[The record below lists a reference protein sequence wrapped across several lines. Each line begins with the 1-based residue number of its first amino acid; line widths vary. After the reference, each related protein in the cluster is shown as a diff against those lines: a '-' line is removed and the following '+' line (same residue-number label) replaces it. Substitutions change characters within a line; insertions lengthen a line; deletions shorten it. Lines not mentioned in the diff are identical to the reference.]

1 MALLISGLTT
11 GVTSVSFLADSVPA
25 EYHRNWGYQLNSGA
39 FVMINSGSSY
49 RENVTITGLSEN
61 TTYTVR
67 ARAYD
72 PSISKY
78 IYSSFSTFTTK
89 KNTLPPTVTTSVTNV
104 TTTSCKIKATSNYL
118 GKSWQYSL
126 NNGSTW
132 TTFPSNTS
140 GVYSVENTITG
151 LSTNTTYNIKTRCTR
166 TYNDIRGTSATVS
179 IKTKGG
185 SSLNSVNTVT
195 ADLST
200 VSVTFNW
207 TVISGASITHTLRI
221 KNPAETTLVTVTG
234 ITGGTGSKTVT
245 LTNAQKISLL
255 SNIPNATSFIGTFE
269 LLTYSSGTQIGGV
282 SSKTATVR
290 TVEANSKPSWSDW
303 SWSDDNYDV
312 AINSSDPIKT
322 ISDIQI
328 TCNSATA
335 VNGSSIS
342 QYGITMGGKT
352 VTSSTRF
359 IDYGV
364 CSTCGTDLIWT
375 VWVEDSRGY
384 RTTIVKYQTVWCYEK
399 PEILEYDAQREDSVG
414 SKTGL
419 SVLLTIRTTQG
430 NSLNQFQYR
439 FRKVGA
445 SWPVSWSTIST
456 GSFTYIG
463 SVTPDRGGYTYS
475 TNDWQTLAADSAYEV
490 QIRARDKFQEYSN
503 ITTFSVRR
511 GTPLMAFRDGKI
523 GINQPNPR
531 AALDII
537 DENIEGFYL
546 NDFILRGGVHSFG
559 TNANGR
565 YVTFTSGI
573 TIQVFAKEM
582 NENDFSVLNSTNLS
596 AVSHRSQLKNFNF
609 PIAVNTTFHNGFSVG
624 GSHVIALRS
633 RPMIAKFGY
642 STTTG
647 LSTSQWQ
654 NLTFWHWE
662 TFGSTFTVFLN
673 LFTVGFRNV
682 AGS

>member
-1 MALLISGLTT
+1 MSLIISGLTPA
-11 GVTSVSFLADSVPA
+11 VTSVTFLANSVPA
-25 EYHRNWGYQLNSGA
+25 EIHADWAYQLNGGT
-39 FVMINSGSSY
+39 FVLVNSGSTY
-49 RENVTITGLSEN
+49 RENITITGLSEN

-67 ARAYD
+67 VRAY
-72 PSISKY
+72 KGGVAQ
-78 IYSSFSTFTTK
+78 YSSFSTFTTK

-104 TTTSCKIKATSNYL
+104 TTTSCKIKSTSNYY
-118 GKSWQYSL
+118 GKNWQYSL

-132 TTFPSNTS
+132 TTFPSSTS
-140 GVYSVENTITG
+140 GVYSVEDTITG

-166 TYNDIRGTSATVS
+166 TYNDIQGTSATVT
-179 IKTKGG
+179 IKTEGG
-185 SSLNSVNTVT
+185 SVLNSVNTVT
-195 ADLST
+195 ADDAT

-207 TVISGASITHTLRI
+207 SVISGASITHTLRI
-221 KNPAETTLVTVTG
+221 KNPGGTTLVTVTG
-234 ITGGTGSKTVT
+234 ITGSTGSKTVT

-255 SNIPNATSFIGTFE
+255 SNIPNATSFVGTFE
-269 LLTYSSGTQIGGV
+269 LLTYSSGSQIGGV

-290 TVEANSKPSWSDW
+290 TVEANSKPTWTDW

-312 AINSSDPIKT
+312 AMNSSDPIKT

-364 CSTCGTDLIWT
+364 CPTCGENLTWT

-414 SKTGL
+414 MKTGL

-430 NSLNQFQYR
+430 NNLNQFQYR
-439 FRKVGA
+439 VRKVGT
-445 SWPVSWSTIST
+445 SWPGSWSTIST

-463 SVTPDRGGYTYS
+463 AVTPGRGGYTYS
-475 TNDWQTLAADSAYEV
+475 NNNWQTLASDSAYEV

-537 DENIEGFYL
+537 DENVEGFYL

-573 TIQVFAKEM
+573 TIQVFTKEM
-582 NENDFSVLNSTNLS
+582 NQNDFKVLNSASGLS
-596 AVSHRSQLKNFNF
+596 AVTLRSQLNNFNF

-624 GSHVIALRS
+624 GSNVIALRS
-633 RPMIAKFGY
+633 RPLTAKFGY
-642 STTTG
+642 GTTTR

-654 NLTFWHWE
+654 NLTFWHWD